1 MRPSSALQLPRFSS
15 LDELVEFFENNDL
28 GDYLDSMPAVE
39 FAVNIKR
46 KRRLV
51 ALDEDVAVKLVEI
64 AKTQHIPSET
74 LVNDWLR
81 EKVMQAD

>member
-1 MRPSSALQLPRFSS
+1 
-15 LDELVEFFENNDL
+15 
-28 GDYLDSMPAVE
+28 MPAVE